1 MDLPKGIRIANTAL
15 AFGVL
20 ALILLLAR
28 HYANMALDDVASSA
42 FSETSEELVLTVPK
56 SKPPRDLLSYSAILE
71 TNPFGKSS
79 AGPLT
84 AIGSTKKNSQNGQES
99 GDVAVSLTLVGTIA
113 GEGNYGFGIFEDQKQ
128 QQSVFRVGTQ
138 IPGYGMLIRVTP
150 DFVVLSTPQG
160 EEHIKI
166 TNVAE
171 IIDNRS
177 TTISKQRKRT
187 KTSYR
192 GKRSSK
198 DVGFIRRTG
207 KQKFVLDKE
216 GVQES
221 LKNPQRI
228 LTDARMLPNIVNNKQ
243 EGFRVSEVKPNGVYG
258 KLGLKNGDVLLK
270 INDLELNSPDSGI
283 QAFSTL
289 KGMDQIK
296 LFLIRD
302 EKRIALT
309 YQIR

>member
-1 MDLPKGIRIANTAL
+1 
-15 AFGVL
+15 
-20 ALILLLAR
+20 
-28 HYANMALDDVASSA
+28 MALDDLAST
-42 FSETSEELVLTVPK
+42 EGTEELVLTAPK
-56 SKPPRDLLSYSAILE
+56 SKPPRDLFSYAAILE
-71 TNPFGKSS
+71 TNPFGDAP

-84 AIGSTKKNSQNGQES
+84 TIGSAKKDSQGGQDG
-99 GDVAVSLTLVGTIA
+99 GDIPVALTLVGTIA
-113 GEGNYGFGIFEDQKQ
+113 GNGSYGFAIFEDQKQ

-138 IPGYGMLIRVTP
+138 IPGYGMLIRVEP
-150 DFVVLSTPQG
+150 SFVVLSTPQG

-166 TNVAE
+166 AE
-171 IIDNRS
+171 IAEIVDNQPAIGRKHSRAGKRRS
-177 TTISKQRKRT
+177 TG
-187 KTSYR
+187 KT
-192 GKRSSK
+192 RSAK
-198 DVGFIRRTG
+198 DVGFIRRAG
-207 KQKFVLDKE
+207 KQRFVLDKE
-216 GVQES
+216 GVQKS
-221 LKNPQRI
+221 LQNPQRV

-243 EGFRVSEVKPNGVYG
+243 EGFRVSEVKPNGVYS

-302 EKRIALT
+302 EKKITLT